1 MCVCGWGV
9 FFVLF
14 SPSLLRGFY
23 PLFLLFFFL
32 FLHVRLW
39 LKGKVPRLQLAAPPR
54 PALIYPSKV
63 HTHRHTHTPSSSLV
77 TDLCQP
83 CALSWCSASAHVL
96 QFPHIQTLY
105 VFLIIFP
112 PPFRDTVTIF
122 NRKDNCWFNYI
133 YRMLNLKPHPTSLHR
148 YSQASDKANSTLT
161 FFSVANFAKCYLQIL
176 CGEEHQRQ
184 KMKRMKDE
192 MKEAVPALNLHTQ
205 LTSLKPN

>member
-1 MCVCGWGV
+1 MLRIHLNYVGFTAASQTPGCDLNVDYFHFYNCQFFCVCVWVGGI
-9 FFVLF
+9 FCLIF
-14 SPSLLRGFY
+14 SLPPPRFLSLVPS
-23 PLFLLFFFL
+23 FFFL

-112 PPFRDTVTIF
+112 PPSETLLPYLIEKITVGSITYTG
-122 NRKDNCWFNYI
+122 C
-133 YRMLNLKPHPTSLHR
+133 
-148 YSQASDKANSTLT
+148 
-161 FFSVANFAKCYLQIL
+161 
-176 CGEEHQRQ
+176 
-184 KMKRMKDE
+184 
-192 MKEAVPALNLHTQ
+192 
-205 LTSLKPN
+205 

>member
-1 MCVCGWGV
+1 MLRIHLNYVGFTAASQIPGCDLNVDYFHFYNCQFFVCVCGV

-112 PPFRDTVTIF
+112 PPSETLLPYLIEKITVGSITYTG
-122 NRKDNCWFNYI
+122 C
-133 YRMLNLKPHPTSLHR
+133 
-148 YSQASDKANSTLT
+148 
-161 FFSVANFAKCYLQIL
+161 
-176 CGEEHQRQ
+176 
-184 KMKRMKDE
+184 
-192 MKEAVPALNLHTQ
+192 
-205 LTSLKPN
+205 